1 MPGFASPPSTHRRP
15 ATCQRCS
22 VPCAAWVEF
31 APPAGGRGRQRKRR
45 VGRAGAL
52 RLAAVCLTHE
62 AGRPPAGGRDGG
74 GGGRKRWDVIA
85 LGNLCVD
92 IVVPMDPVRC
102 SMRS

>member
-1 MPGFASPPSTHRRP
+1 
-15 ATCQRCS
+15 
-22 VPCAAWVEF
+22 
-31 APPAGGRGRQRKRR
+31 
-45 VGRAGAL
+45 
-52 RLAAVCLTHE
+52 VCLTHE